1 LASLDGDGQP
11 LLSVESV
18 EAGYRRRAV
27 VYDVSLT
34 VRAGEIVTVLGHNG
48 AGKTTTMK
56 TAFGLLRPMK
66 GRVVYMGEDVSGAS
80 CARHVAMGMSYTP
93 AERFV
98 FPDLPVSVNLRLGA
112 LGEPSKAERGRRV
125 ARVYEMFPILQ
136 ERRDQ
141 LAGTFSG
148 GQQRILSVGMAL
160 MSDPKLMLFDEPSLG
175 VSPAIVQQILTAL
188 RQMADEDGRAVVM
201 LEQNV
206 GHALREADR
215 VYVMRSGSVILEETA
230 DAMRKRDHWW
240 DLF

>member
-1 LASLDGDGQP
+1 MASLDGTGAP
-11 LLSVESV
+11 VLTLESV
-18 EAGYRRRAV
+18 HAGYKRRPV
-27 VYDVSLT
+27 VFDVSIT
-34 VRAGEIVTVLGHNG
+34 VRRGEIVTVLGHNG

-66 GRVVYMGEDVSGAS
+66 GKVVYMGRDVSRAN
-80 CARHVAMGMSYTP
+80 CARHVDMGMSFTP

-98 FPDLPVSVNLRLGA
+98 FGDLPVSVNLRLGA
-112 LGEPSKAERGRRV
+112 LGERSKAERERR
-125 ARVYEMFPILQ
+125 AERVYDMFPLLR

-148 GQQRILSVGMAL
+148 GEQRILSVGMAL

-175 VSPAIVQQILTAL
+175 VSPAIVQQILGAL
-188 RQMADEDGRAVVM
+188 RRMADEDGRAIVM

-206 GHALREADR
+206 AHALREADR
-215 VYVMRSGSVILEETA
+215 VYVMRSGSVILEESA
-230 DAMRKRDHWW
+230 EDMRARDHWW